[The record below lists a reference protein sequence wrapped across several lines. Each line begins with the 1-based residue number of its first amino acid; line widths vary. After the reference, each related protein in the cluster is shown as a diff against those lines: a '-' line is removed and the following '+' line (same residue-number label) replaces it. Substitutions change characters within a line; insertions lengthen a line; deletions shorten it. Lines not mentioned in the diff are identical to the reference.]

1 LERLERL
8 DRLFGFGS
16 IGHNIEIHLV
26 VARRLCIF
34 AQGALGFG
42 EAKNGSYIG
51 GIGGGSILV
60 PEQGSLIIACSKVK
74 AAHLRVLPG
83 ASRIRNLRFAFL
95 GAGGAAGRA

>member
-1 LERLERL
+1 MF
-8 DRLFGFGS
+8 DHIS
-16 IGHNIEIHLV
+16 IGVSDIKTSGAFYDAVLKPLGYT
-26 VARRLCIF
+26 RLSDGE
-34 AQGALGFG
+34 GALGFG

-74 AAHLRVLPG
+74 AAHLRVFPG
-83 ASRIRNLRFAFL
+83 ASRIRNLGFL